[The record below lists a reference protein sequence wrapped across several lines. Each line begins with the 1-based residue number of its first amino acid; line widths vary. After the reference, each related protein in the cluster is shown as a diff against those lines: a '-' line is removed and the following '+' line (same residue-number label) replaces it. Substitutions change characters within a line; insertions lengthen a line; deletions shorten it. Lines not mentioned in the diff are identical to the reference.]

1 VEPRS
6 GDCAGCM
13 PTVRPESRSAQ
24 AIRFRLNRLLNP
36 RPSARWS
43 GLLRSST
50 VPELD
55 ATDLRL
61 LLALA
66 EDPRATTVALADRLR
81 LSRNTVQARMTSLSK
96 AGAFRGYDR
105 SIDPAVAGFSLVA
118 FTTVQVRQQVLADI
132 VEALARI
139 PEIVQAHG
147 ISGSADLLLRIV
159 ARSAEEL
166 FRVEAAVLAIEGVER
181 TETVLAIQEVL
192 PYRLG
197 PLLSSLLLEE

>member
-1 VEPRS
+1 
-6 GDCAGCM
+6 M
-13 PTVRPESRSAQ
+13 PE
-24 AIRFRLNRLLNP
+24 I
-36 RPSARWS
+36 
-43 GLLRSST
+43 
-50 VPELD
+50 D
-55 ATDLRL
+55 ATDVRL

-81 LSRNTVQARMTSLSK
+81 LSRNTVQARMASLSR

-105 SIDPAVAGFSLVA
+105 SIDPAIAGFSLVA
-118 FTTVQVRQQVLADI
+118 FTTVQVRQQVLTDI

-166 FRVEAAVLAIEGVER
+166 FRVEAAVLAIDGVER

-197 PLLSSLLLEE
+197 PLLSSLLPEE

>member
-1 VEPRS
+1 
-6 GDCAGCM
+6 
-13 PTVRPESRSAQ
+13 
-24 AIRFRLNRLLNP
+24 
-36 RPSARWS
+36 
-43 GLLRSST
+43 